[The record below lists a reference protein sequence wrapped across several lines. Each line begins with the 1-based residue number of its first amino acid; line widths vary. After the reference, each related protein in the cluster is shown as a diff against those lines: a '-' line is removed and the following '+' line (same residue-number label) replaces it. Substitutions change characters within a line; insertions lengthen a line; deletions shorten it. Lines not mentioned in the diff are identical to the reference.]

1 MKSDSIKSDDGGK
14 PGVVA
19 LAKWLREV
27 GVTACTAWRWRKSG
41 MLRTVNIAGRVY
53 LTQTAI
59 QDFTRRAESGE
70 FSKPHPTPRRT
81 PENDTPAERKTR
93 TACARAA

>member
-1 MKSDSIKSDDGGK
+1 MYAKAITSDNGAK

-19 LAKWLREV
+19 LSKWLREV

-41 MLRTVNIAGRVY
+41 MLSTVNIAGRVY
-53 LTQTAI
+53 LTQSAI

-70 FSKPHPTPRRT
+70 FSKTHPTPRRA
-81 PENDTPAERKTR
+81 PESDTPAERKPR
-93 TACARAA
+93 VPVRGA